1 MSFFILNESHT
12 DSKEVKEHKTYF
24 PFYEKNLRFNYKL
37 IQSKLTINLYPQS
50 PEEQSRVK
58 KWYNE
63 YSNSI
68 PMQRKHENII
78 MYNTTK
84 IKESTSSYSI
94 TFDIYEGNLTKYFDN
109 PNTNIS
115 SLDEVEIQK
124 FVKGIL
130 NGVFILYDKRKIKTI
145 VLTPDNI
152 FLSKNTN
159 KNSILPI
166 PVIFFFSPSLLIT
179 KQLDMENFLYFPPEL
194 LMNKNNI
201 NEIHSSALLWMLG
214 VICFKLMFDKLPF
227 GNEHSHISKEEFTK
241 IVLKGEYTVP
251 LTKPI
256 SYEFLMFVTT
266 LLQYNPVKRESF
278 DEIKTM
284 PFLNGRPQKFK
295 RVKSKDVN
303 DSNSNSNSSVHK
315 ELKLSI
321 YRNTELLVL
330 LYEQMPDIERN
341 QNFEGENKKPFDD
354 HSLSTINVDITMNNS
369 IDSFNNV
376 FK

>member
-1 MSFFILNESHT
+1 MSFFFLNETHA
-12 DSKEVKEHKTYF
+12 DSDEIKEHKTYF
-24 PFYEKNLRFNYKL
+24 PFYEKNPRFTYKL
-37 IQSKLTINLYPQS
+37 SPSKLTINLYPQS
-50 PEEQSRVK
+50 LEEQSRVK

-63 YSNSI
+63 YSQSI
-68 PMQRKHENII
+68 PMKRKHENII
-78 MYNTTK
+78 MYDTTP
-84 IKESTSSYSI
+84 INESTSSCSI

-109 PNTNIS
+109 PNTSIS
-115 SLDEVEIQK
+115 TLTEIEIQK

-194 LMNKNNI
+194 LINKNNI

-227 GNEHSHISKEEFTK
+227 GNEHSHISKEEFAK
-241 IVLKGEYTVP
+241 LVLKGEYTVP

-266 LLQYNPVKRESF
+266 LLQYNPVKRENF
-278 DEIKTM
+278 EEIKTM
-284 PFLNGRPQKFK
+284 PFLNGKPQKFK
-295 RVKSKDVN
+295 RVMPVDIN
-303 DSNSNSNSSVHK
+303 DSNSNEHK

-321 YRNTELLVL
+321 YRNTELLVF
-330 LYEQMPDIERN
+330 LYEQMPDIEWN
-341 QNFEGENKKPFDD
+341 QNFEGANKEPFDD
-354 HSLSTINVDITMNNS
+354 HSLSTINGDITMNNS
-369 IDSFNNV
+369 IDNFTV

>member
-1 MSFFILNESHT
+1 MSSFILDETHS
-12 DSKEVKEHKTYF
+12 DSEEVKEHKTYF
-24 PFYEKNLRFNYKL
+24 PFYEKNPRFTYKL
-37 IQSKLTINLYPQS
+37 SPSKLTINLYPQS

-63 YSNSI
+63 YSQSI
-68 PMQRKHENII
+68 LKRKHENII
-78 MYNTTK
+78 MYDTAPIN
-84 IKESTSSYSI
+84 ESTSSYSI

-109 PNTNIS
+109 PNTSIS
-115 SLDEVEIQK
+115 SLTEIEIQK

-130 NGVFILYDKRKIKTI
+130 NGVYILYYKRKIKTI

-152 FLSKNTN
+152 FLSKNTS

-194 LMNKNNI
+194 LINKNNI

-227 GNEHSHISKEEFTK
+227 GNEHSNISKEEFTK

-266 LLQYNPVKRESF
+266 LLQYNPVKRENF
-278 DEIKTM
+278 EEIKTN

-295 RVKSKDVN
+295 KVMLIDVN
-303 DSNSNSNSSVHK
+303 DSNSNSNEHK

-321 YRNTELLVL
+321 YRNTELLVF
-330 LYEQMPDIERN
+330 LYEQLPDIEWN
-341 QNFEGENKKPFDD
+341 QNFEEENKKPFDD
-354 HSLSTINVDITMNNS
+354 QSLSTISGDMTMNNS
-369 IDSFNNV
+369 IETIMHLNN
-376 FK
+376 